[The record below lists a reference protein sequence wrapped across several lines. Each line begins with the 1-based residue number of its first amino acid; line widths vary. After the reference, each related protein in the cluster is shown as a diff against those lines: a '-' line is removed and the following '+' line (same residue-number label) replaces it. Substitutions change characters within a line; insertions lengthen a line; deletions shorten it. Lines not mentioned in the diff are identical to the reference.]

1 MEVIPKE
8 EFLDLEIRILT
19 DIAYRY
25 GRYLQVSKER
35 TSQSSQSD
43 ISALWRWH
51 PRFPVRPTFTATS
64 RNPALC

>member
-19 DIAYRY
+19 EIAYRY

-43 ISALWRWH
+43 ISAR
-51 PRFPVRPTFTATS
+51 RMTNGR
-64 RNPALC
+64 

>member
-19 DIAYRY
+19 DISYRY

-35 TSQSSQSD
+35 ASQSSQSD
-43 ISALWRWH
+43 ISERRL
-51 PRFPVRPTFTATS
+51 T
-64 RNPALC
+64 